1 MAWCRQATSHCWS
14 RSMSPYHTVS
24 LSTFKSAWKWQIIA
38 FDTLT
43 CMILIF
49 SQTQPRIWGIVPTN
63 SFCLSNTVVSRFT
76 DTEKKML
83 QHTRREEESTVIA
96 LYFDKNALSWFWSVC
111 VTANISCV
119 FGRPLQHAHYIPRL
133 KWKGSHVDYFVV
145 TDCTPQVHSQ
155 KTAQIAKFHGANMG
169 PTWVLSAPDGPY
181 VGPMN
186 LAIREPIPC
195 PGVRAV
201 RRLLFRLVSLWHDH
215 LFAKHSQIWWPSW
228 RRIYDVFV
236 SLLWYL
242 CAVYIKL
249 SWCMQISL
257 HTKIY

>member
-14 RSMSPYHTVS
+14 RYRSPYHTVS
-24 LSTFKSAWKWQIIA
+24 LSTFKSAWKWQTIA

-49 SQTQPRIWGIVPTN
+49 SQTQPRIWGIVPTS

-76 DTEKKML
+76 DTENKML

-96 LYFDKNALSWFWSVC
+96 LYFDKNALSWFLSVC

-169 PTWVLSAPDGPY
+169 PTWVLSPQM
-181 VGPMN
+181 GPM
-186 LAIREPIPC
+186 LAPWTFPS
-195 PGVRAV
+195 G
-201 RRLLFRLVSLWHDH
+201 SLYLALGCELW
-215 LFAKHSQIWWPSW
+215 
-228 RRIYDVFV
+228 DVFCFALCHYDMTICLQNTHTFDGRRGGEYMMF
-236 SLLWYL
+236 LLAYCDICVL
-242 CAVYIKL
+242 YI
-249 SWCMQISL
+249 
-257 HTKIY
+257 